1 MGAESPLSFSEVNEA
16 NHAEFISYSDVMRA
30 LMELTGKSLEDIAKE
45 LKLFRIHKSHVAYL
59 SGPELAVTKA
69 ENTDALEALLDET
82 ICSRRIVSAHYG
94 FEGEIAKPHLN
105 GWLHREFIFAMA
117 RARLSWPVTPNMLA
131 AVDER
136 RAKQEYESKSL
147 PEYLAEIDRLRAVEA
162 ESIELRRHLDT
173 AIASLADAN
182 LRLAKLDSSTDVLA
196 EMRSLRDEI
205 GRLKELAPPRPEFL
219 IPIVVAVQKQFW
231 ADWDESKP
239 RPKAEEEIQP
249 WIRSN
254 FPKISGSNALV
265 QAVEKVACPFNRNPA
280 AKK

>member
-1 MGAESPLSFSEVNEA
+1 MGAESPRSFSEA
-16 NHAEFISYSDVMRA
+16 KHAEFISYSDVMRT
-30 LMELTGKSLEDIAKE
+30 LMELKGESLEDLAKA
-45 LKLFRIHKSHVAYL
+45 LKLLPIHKSHVAYL
-59 SGPELAVTKA
+59 SGPELAVTKT

-82 ICSRRIVSAHYG
+82 ICSRRIAPAHYG

-117 RARLSWPVTPNMLA
+117 RARMPWPVTPDMLA
-131 AVDER
+131 AVEER
-136 RAKQEYESKSL
+136 RGNAEDL
-147 PEYLAEIDRLRAVEA
+147 TEIDRLSAVET

-173 AIASLADAN
+173 PIASLADAN
-182 LRLAKLDSSTDVLA
+182 ARLAKLDSSTDVLA

-205 GRLKELAPPRPEFL
+205 SRLKELAPPRPEFL

-239 RPKAEEEIQP
+239 RPKAKEEIQP

-254 FPKISGSNALV
+254 FPKISHRNALV
-265 QAVEKVACPFNRNPA
+265 QAVEKVACPFDRDPA